1 MVSYCLIILHSYHL
15 LWSGVGGQ
23 LLSYHLLWSGV
34 GGQLLSYHLL
44 WSGVGG
50 QLLSYHVGGLYCM
63 SSLEGPFR
71 GAFGKNTQ
79 KYKPGDVYLRH
90 TRSTKTVHSMIL
102 LMEEIQNNHLGR
114 C

>member
-1 MVSYCLIILHSYHL
+1 MVRGC
-15 LWSGVGGQ
+15 
-23 LLSYHLLWSGV
+23 HLLWSGV

-71 GAFGKNTQ
+71 GAFGNT
-79 KYKPGDVYLRH
+79 
-90 TRSTKTVHSMIL
+90 
-102 LMEEIQNNHLGR
+102 EI
-114 C
+114 

>member
-1 MVSYCLIILHSYHL
+1 MVRGCHL

-71 GAFGKNTQ
+71 GAFGKT
-79 KYKPGDVYLRH
+79 
-90 TRSTKTVHSMIL
+90 TT
-102 LMEEIQNNHLGR
+102 EIFN
-114 C
+114 

>member
-1 MVSYCLIILHSYHL
+1 MLWSGVGGQLLSYHSYHL

-34 GGQLLSYHLL
+34 GGQLLSYHSYHLL

-71 GAFGKNTQ
+71 GAFGKKGPSPRQ
-79 KYKPGDVYLRH
+79 QHHGRGD
-90 TRSTKTVHSMIL
+90 
-102 LMEEIQNNHLGR
+102 NHIHFYGEP
-114 C
+114 